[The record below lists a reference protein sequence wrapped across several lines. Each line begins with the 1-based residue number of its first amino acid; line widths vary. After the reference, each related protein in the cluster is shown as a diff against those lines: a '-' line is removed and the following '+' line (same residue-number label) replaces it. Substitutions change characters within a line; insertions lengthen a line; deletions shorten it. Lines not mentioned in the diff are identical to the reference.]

1 MNENVWERQELLFK
15 IKLLKDRVEA
25 FESGEKYV
33 QMEKLHK
40 VARAGD
46 FRTIQHLKKE
56 LAQERAEKVHVRELW
71 YATCLDIQNECDYK
85 LKEKEKECA
94 KKLAEKDQV
103 ILLLQKDLQDAREQQ
118 EAEHKKYLN
127 QLKEAYDAK
136 TQLEEEK
143 EKNQELLALINKDYS
158 NSSKSSSMSPDH
170 KTIHN
175 SRERSGLRP
184 GGQPGHIHHGRRRQ
198 EPTES
203 HDNTSARSQWQRYMR
218 PDLTTMSRRCGQSIC
233 LVLCYVRRGLLGC
246 K

>member
-15 IKLLKDRVEA
+15 IKLPKDRVEA

-103 ILLLQKDLQDAREQQ
+103 ILLLQKDLQDLREQQ
-118 EAEHKKYLN
+118 EAEHEKYLN
-127 QLKEAYDAK
+127 QLREAYDAK

-143 EKNQELLALINKDYS
+143 EKNQERMEESPEEYVLFLRDPGVPPTNNTAERYGRKF
-158 NSSKSSSMSPDH
+158 KRKAHQVMSFRSQLGVDRFCDGLTRTESI
-170 KTIHN
+170 KEQGGNLFDGVMERFN
-175 SRERSGLRP
+175 SR
-184 GGQPGHIHHGRRRQ
+184 
-198 EPTES
+198 
-203 HDNTSARSQWQRYMR
+203 
-218 PDLTTMSRRCGQSIC
+218 
-233 LVLCYVRRGLLGC
+233 
-246 K
+246 

>member
-143 EKNQELLALINKDYS
+143 EKNQERMEESPEEYVLFLRDPGVPPTNNTAERYGRKF
-158 NSSKSSSMSPDH
+158 KRKAHQVMSFRSQLGADRFCDGL
-170 KTIHN
+170 TITESIKEQGGNLFDGVMERFN
-175 SRERSGLRP
+175 SR
-184 GGQPGHIHHGRRRQ
+184 
-198 EPTES
+198 
-203 HDNTSARSQWQRYMR
+203 
-218 PDLTTMSRRCGQSIC
+218 
-233 LVLCYVRRGLLGC
+233 
-246 K
+246 

>member
-15 IKLLKDRVEA
+15 IKLPKDRVEA

-103 ILLLQKDLQDAREQQ
+103 ILLLQKDLQDLREQQ
-118 EAEHKKYLN
+118 EAEHEKYLN
-127 QLKEAYDAK
+127 QLREAYDAK

-143 EKNQELLALINKDYS
+143 EKNQERMEESPEEYVLFLRDPGVPPTNNTAERYGRKF
-158 NSSKSSSMSPDH
+158 KRKAHQVMSFRSQLGVDRFCDGL
-170 KTIHN
+170 TITESIKEQGGNLFEGVTKRFN
-175 SRERSGLRP
+175 SR
-184 GGQPGHIHHGRRRQ
+184 
-198 EPTES
+198 
-203 HDNTSARSQWQRYMR
+203 
-218 PDLTTMSRRCGQSIC
+218 
-233 LVLCYVRRGLLGC
+233 
-246 K
+246 

>member
-33 QMEKLHK
+33 QMERLHK

-143 EKNQELLALINKDYS
+143 EKNQERMEESPEEYVLFLRDPGVPPTNNTAERYGRKF
-158 NSSKSSSMSPDH
+158 KRKAHQVMSFRSQLGVDRFCDGL
-170 KTIHN
+170 TITESIKEQGGNLFEGVTKRFN
-175 SRERSGLRP
+175 SR
-184 GGQPGHIHHGRRRQ
+184 
-198 EPTES
+198 
-203 HDNTSARSQWQRYMR
+203 
-218 PDLTTMSRRCGQSIC
+218 
-233 LVLCYVRRGLLGC
+233 
-246 K
+246 